1 MQEDSEDYGV
11 GVDNYLNRRNIPF
24 EEKFDSDELRV
35 IITNFLPSCFYSF
48 LICNILLKLQNNDK
62 ENIPKISSEYFH
74 IRNYFLIMLII
85 FTLFMLKG
93 IFLFLIINANRKD
106 NKIFKISIS
115 IFDCLLYPSYY
126 ISTFLGIQCKKILSM
141 DFIFA
146 NFYKNIFFF
155 YLIFVGTVYIFLFFL
170 DLFYLFVV
178 FLFSLARFREN
189 SDQFLMEHGAP
200 MHLVDRLQKLKAD
213 SQHVSDYC
221 PICTEPISEGQ
232 NINILPCDHFFHS
245 RCIRPWL
252 RQNITC
258 PMCRRRINL

>member
-1 MQEDSEDYGV
+1 MLEDSEDYGA
-11 GVDNYLNRRNIPF
+11 GVENFLNNRNIPF

-35 IITNFLPSCFYSF
+35 IATNFIPSCIYCIFICII
-48 LICNILLKLQNNDK
+48 LITIKSDNK
-62 ENIPKISSEYFH
+62 EYISKINSEYFH
-74 IRNYFLIMLII
+74 IRNYFLIMLMI
-85 FTLFMLKG
+85 FSLFMLKG

-106 NKIFKISIS
+106 NKLYKILIS
-115 IFDCLLYPSYY
+115 AFDLLLYPSYY
-126 ISTFLGIQCKKILSM
+126 ISTFLGIQCKKVLSY
-141 DFIFA
+141 DFIFE
-146 NFYKNIFFF
+146 NFYTNIFFY

-189 SDQFLMEHGAP
+189 SDQFLREHGAP
-200 MHLVDRLQKLKAD
+200 IHLVDRLQKLKAD

-221 PICTEPISEGQ
+221 PICTEPINEGQ
-232 NINILPCDHFFHS
+232 NINILPCNHFFHS

-258 PMCRRRINL
+258 PMCRRNVNA